1 MNDSKFMTYSM
12 ETLAGNIRKRREEAG
27 LTRREFARES
37 GVAESSIYNIEK
49 RLTQPRIDT
58 IWIIARHLGVSLDEL
73 CGG

>member
-12 ETLAGNIRKRREEAG
+12 ETLAENIRKRREEAG

-49 RLTQPRIDT
+49 QLTQPRIDT
-58 IWIIARHLGVSLDEL
+58 IWIIARYLRVSLDEL

>member
-1 MNDSKFMTYSM
+1 MNYSM

-27 LTRREFARES
+27 LTRREFAQES

-58 IWIIARHLGVSLDEL
+58 IWIIAQHLGVGLDEL
-73 CGG
+73 CGGQHG

>member
-49 RLTQPRIDT
+49 RMTQPRIDT
-58 IWIIARHLGVSLDEL
+58 IWIIARYLGVSLDEL